1 MSDKKTEILILF
13 MFAFFYAGE
22 AVAADEQEQ
31 LLSPLTATTFYDI
44 GYELYTAKDANFLS
58 AKQAII
64 FFNAAVSLDS
74 RANYVLPDIINIAWQ
89 YPEENF
95 SDAVKLAI
103 NEYVDSSTD
112 LEVASKAVG
121 YLLERLNDRERREE
135 LLTKLINQFGQKNV
149 MFASDLSAQLG
160 FLKAET
166 ADACE
171 AQRYLMRSFAANK
184 YNRLAFAKLAELAET
199 GGEPLP
205 DIVYL
210 QNLRFAVRANPLD
223 FTSAFSFA
231 QYAQAMGLYEPAAAA
246 YEYCVNLFEYL
257 NGTESAS
264 PALYRPWML
273 NCYNARQYSR
283 CRQILAQ
290 LRDRGVFD
298 VRVEA
303 VAWTAASQSG
313 DEQNAKAILDG
324 IKARAGKILAGRLK
338 ASGGELEDF
347 AWFFSFAADVN
358 SEDMLTWATKAYDAD
373 NNSVT
378 AGSLFA
384 YALVKNNQTDLAKS
398 VLEKVG
404 TAAQISAIT
413 QAQIAAEK
421 DANSAINTLK
431 SVIAMNPGT
440 FEAQKA
446 KMKLKEL
453 GSEYL
458 PSIEPG
464 VFVTALKSDFGQAF
478 FSEFVPPEK
487 MITLKFSTQGSAFS
501 YGSEIKGSL
510 VIVNNYTEPMV
521 VCPDAMIKG
530 NIRVDARIAG
540 DLTEQVPA
548 LIVKTIRPSYEIKP
562 GDALFIPLRLDT
574 GRVKYVLDCHP
585 QAELNLEYTA
595 YIDPQ
600 ISADGRVKNALAI
613 KPARLILKRR
623 KLDLNTQYLLQ
634 KFDTLKKGHL
644 GQKAKSA
651 QLFAGLLAEQQMFRR
666 TGRPAYRFMYAEPQL
681 LSSALARC
689 LSEDDWILNAQTI
702 AAMQRLKLD
711 YRLTEAVSAEL
722 ENPNWP
728 VRLMA
733 VYILAKS
740 QDEKFLP
747 VLSWLAKNDQHPM
760 VKQLAAILSGS
771 VEPEYVEPAGP
782 ERPVVS
788 EPVLSKIEGV
798 EPSQGAEPNTSDV
811 NQPIEK
817 KVQQMPPA
825 DLSAESLPKADS
837 NTQN

>member
-1 MSDKKTEILILF
+1 MSGKKAEILVLF
-13 MFAFFYAGE
+13 IFVIFSAGG
-22 AVAADEQEQ
+22 AGAAAEQEQ
-31 LLSPLTATTFYDI
+31 LFSSLTAATFYDM

-58 AKQAII
+58 ARQAII
-64 FFNAAVSLDS
+64 FFNAAVNLDR
-74 RANYVLPDIINIAWQ
+74 RADYVLPDIINIAWQ

-103 NEYVDSSTD
+103 NEYIDRSTD

-135 LLTKLINQFGQKNV
+135 LLTKLIDQFGQKNV

-171 AQRYLMRSFAANK
+171 AQRYLMQSFAANK

-199 GGEPLP
+199 GGQPLP

-223 FTSAFSFA
+223 FASAFSFA
-231 QYAQAMGLYEPAAAA
+231 QYAQVMGLYEPAAAA
-246 YEYCVNLFEYL
+246 YEYCVNLFKYL
-257 NGTESAS
+257 NDAETPG
-264 PALYRPWML
+264 PALYRPWIL

-290 LRDRGVFD
+290 LRDKGVFD
-298 VRVEA
+298 VQVEA
-303 VAWTAASQSG
+303 VALTAASQSG
-313 DEQNAKAILDG
+313 DEQSSKAILDG
-324 IKARAGKILAGRLK
+324 IKARADKILAGKLK
-338 ASGGELEDF
+338 ASAGELEDF

-373 NNSVT
+373 NNSVI

-398 VLEKVG
+398 VLEKIG
-404 TAAQISAIT
+404 TAAQAAVLA
-413 QAQIAAEK
+413 QAQIAAAK
-421 DANSAINTLK
+421 DANSAIKMLK
-431 SVIAMNPGT
+431 SVIAVNPGT

-458 PSIEPG
+458 PPIEPD
-464 VFVTALKSDFGQAF
+464 VFVTALKSDFGQTF
-478 FSEFVPPEK
+478 FSEFVPPQQ
-487 MITLKFSTQGSAFS
+487 MITLKFNMQGSAFS
-501 YGSEIKGSL
+501 YGSEIRGNL
-510 VIVNNYTEPMV
+510 AIINNYTEPMV
-521 VCPDAMIKG
+521 VCPDAMVKG
-530 NIRVDARIAG
+530 NIRVDAKIAG
-540 DLTEQVPA
+540 DLTEQIPA
-548 LIVKTIRPSYEIKP
+548 LIVKTVRPSYEIKP

-574 GRVKYVLDCHP
+574 GRVRYILDCHP

-600 ISADGRVKNALAI
+600 ITADGQIKNALAI

-623 KLDLNTQYLLQ
+623 KLDLNARYLQ
-634 KFDTLKKGHL
+634 QRFDALKKGQL
-644 GQKAKSA
+644 GQKVKSA
-651 QLFAGLLAEQQMFRR
+651 QLFAGLLAEQQQFRQ
-666 TGRPAYRFMYAEPQL
+666 TGRPAYRFMYTEPQL

-689 LSEDDWILNAQTI
+689 LSEDDWILKTQTI

-733 VYILAKS
+733 VFVLAKS

-747 VLSWLAKNDQHPM
+747 VLSWIAKNDRHPM
-760 VKQLAAILSGS
+760 VKQFAAILSGN
-771 VEPEYVEPAGP
+771 VITD
-782 ERPVVS
+782 
-788 EPVLSKIEGV
+788 LSAV
-798 EPSQGAEPNTSDV
+798 ADTNDV
-811 NQPIEK
+811 NQPIK
-817 KVQQMPPA
+817 KETDNITPA
-825 DLSAESLPKADS
+825 RGEPAEPNTNETNLP
-837 NTQN
+837 NPTN